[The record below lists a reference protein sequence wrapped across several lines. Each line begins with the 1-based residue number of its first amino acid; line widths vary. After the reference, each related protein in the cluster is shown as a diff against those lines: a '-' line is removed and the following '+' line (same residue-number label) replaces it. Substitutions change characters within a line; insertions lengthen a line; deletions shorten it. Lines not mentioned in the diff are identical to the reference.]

1 MPRIL
6 RLPLLRRSL
15 RLRGPGGDGAAALL
29 FLAPSAAGFALFYL
43 LPFLGGLY
51 YSLMDGPVDG
61 TYVGADN
68 YRAVLDSASFRK
80 AASNTL
86 WFTGVS
92 VPLVM
97 AVSLALAVLLNRQL
111 PLRSWIRT
119 AYVLPLVVPVAS
131 VILFWQVT
139 FDAQGWLNGWLAARG
154 ADPVA
159 WLESRASR
167 WIIVLMYIW
176 KNAGYNMILLLAGLQ
191 TIPKDYYETASM
203 EGAGRLRQFFGI
215 TLRYLTPALFFAAIL
230 SVVNSFKVFRET
242 YLIAGEYP
250 HDGIY
255 MLQHYMNNMFLALDY
270 PKLTS
275 AAYIMALGM
284 IGGLGVLYGAERRYS
299 RSVS

>member
-6 RLPLLRRSL
+6 RLLLPWRRV
-15 RLRGPGGDGAAALL
+15 RPKGPGGDGTAALL

-43 LPFLGGLY
+43 IPFLGGLY
-51 YSLMDGPVDG
+51 YSLLDGPVDG

-68 YRAVLDSASFRK
+68 YQAVWNSTSFRK
-80 AASNTL
+80 AALNTL

-92 VPLVM
+92 VPMVM
-97 AVSLALAVLLNRQL
+97 FVSLALAVLLNRRL

-139 FDAQGWLNGWLAARG
+139 FDAQGWLNGWLSGRG
-154 ADPVA
+154 VEPVA
-159 WLESRASR
+159 WMESGTSR
-167 WIIVLMYIW
+167 WIIVLMYVW

-215 TLRYLTPALFFAAIL
+215 TLRYLTPALFFATIL

-275 AAYIMALGM
+275 AAYIMAVAM
-284 IGGLGVLYGAERRYS
+284 IAGLGVLYGAERRFS
-299 RSVS
+299 RSVN